1 MTVSRFTLFFKY
13 LRSLLLRRHKLQL
26 ILLVFLA
33 IGLSLVETVAVSA
46 IMPFISIATNTDL
59 LDRGLYKQVFDTF
72 HFTHKNSFVIALGFA
87 IIGFY
92 IFRALYNV
100 AYTYILSRFSFG
112 VFRYFSERLFR
123 TYLALP
129 YLRFI
134 QRNSSELTQHI
145 VTEANNTGSLLLNV
159 LQVFAELF
167 TVLLLYGGMVVIQ
180 WQITLVLTAI
190 LGLVVLLVLTTVLRI
205 SRRQGIRRAEAYKKV
220 YQILAET
227 FGNFK
232 FIRLKGNGDSMVQEF
247 TGLTQKIARAQ
258 GINSVLGIIPRCILE
273 STGFALIIGTVNFIL
288 WRYRSAETI
297 IPVISLY
304 ALSLYRILPAA
315 TRMLSSINTI
325 TFFKRSLEIV
335 YEDIHQ
341 ETVQE
346 GNDTLDFT
354 KTIRIN
360 NLSFNY
366 IAEKKV
372 LQDVSLL
379 IHKGEKVAVVGESG
393 SGKSTLIDV
402 LIGLHKPVRG
412 GLYVDDV
419 AVTDANIQSWR
430 RKIGY
435 IPQSI
440 YLFDGT
446 VGENVS
452 FGSVREKERI
462 LAVLKMANI
471 WDFLEERD
479 GIDTRVGEG
488 GIQLSGGQKQRI
500 GIARALYTNP
510 DVLVLD
516 EATSALDTETE
527 GKIMDEIY
535 RISAD
540 KTLIVIAHRLTTVER
555 CDRRVEI
562 EAGRLAG

>member
-1 MTVSRFTLFFKY
+1 MFFKY

>member
-1 MTVSRFTLFFKY
+1 MTFSKITLFY
-13 LRSLLLRRHKLQL
+13 TQLRSLLIRRHKFQL
-26 ILLVFLA
+26 VLLVFLA
-33 IGLSLVETVAVSA
+33 IGLSLVETAAVSA

-59 LDRGLYKQVFDTF
+59 LDRGIYKQIFDTF
-72 HFTHKNSFVIALGFA
+72 HFVHKNSFVIALGFV

-92 IFRALYNV
+92 VFRALYNV

-112 VFRYFSERLFR
+112 VFRYFSEKLFR
-123 TYLALP
+123 IYLSLP
-129 YLRFI
+129 YLSFI

-145 VTEANNTGSLLLNV
+145 VTEANNTGMLLLSV
-159 LQVFAELF
+159 LHVFAEAF
-167 TVLLLYGGMVVIQ
+167 TVLLLYGFMVAIQ
-180 WQITLVLTAI
+180 WQITLVLTGI
-190 LGLVVLLVLTTVLRI
+190 LGLVVLLVLTVVLRM

-232 FIRLKGNGDSMVQEF
+232 FIRLKGNGDSMIQEF
-247 TGLTQKIARAQ
+247 TKFTQRIAQAQ
-258 GINSVLGIIPRCILE
+258 RINSVLGIIPRCILE

-315 TRMLSSINTI
+315 TRMLTSINQI
-325 TFFKRSLEIV
+325 SFFQRSLEIV
-335 YEDIHQ
+335 YDDIHQ
-341 ETVQE
+341 ETLQE
-346 GNDTLDFT
+346 GNDALGFT

-366 IAEKKV
+366 IAEQKV

-402 LIGLHKPVRG
+402 LIGLHKPVKG
-412 GLYVDDV
+412 VLYVDDV
-419 AVTDANIQSWR
+419 AVTDANVQSWR

-435 IPQSI
+435 IPQNI

-446 VGENVS
+446 VGANVS
-452 FGSVREKERI
+452 FGSVTDKNRI
-462 LAVLKMANI
+462 IEVLKMANI
-471 WDFLEERD
+471 WDFLQERE

-527 GKIMDEIY
+527 TKIMDEIY
-535 RISAD
+535 RISTD

-555 CDRRVEI
+555 CDRRIAI
-562 EAGRLAG
+562 EEGRLAG

>member
-1 MTVSRFTLFFKY
+1 MIFSKITLFFRQ

-26 ILLVFLA
+26 VLLVFLA
-33 IGLSLVETVAVSA
+33 IGLSLVETLAVSA

-59 LDRGLYKQVFDTF
+59 LDRGLYKQLFDAF
-72 HFTHKNSFVIALGFA
+72 HFTRKHSFVMALGFA

-92 IFRALYNV
+92 IFRAFYNV
-100 AYTYILSRFSFG
+100 AYTYWLSRFSFG

-123 TYLALP
+123 TYLAMP
-129 YLRFI
+129 YVRFI

-145 VTEANNTGSLLLNV
+145 VTEASNTGLLLLNV
-159 LQVFAELF
+159 LQVFVEVF
-167 TVLLLYGGMVVIQ
+167 TVLLLYGFMLAIQ
-180 WQITLVLTAI
+180 WQITLALTGI
-190 LGLVVLLVLTTVLRI
+190 LGLVVLLVLTTVLRM
-205 SRRQGIRRAEAYKKV
+205 SRRQGIWRAEAYKRV

-232 FIRLKGNGDSMVQEF
+232 FIRLKGNGESMVQEF
-247 TGLTQKIARAQ
+247 GRFTQKIARTQ
-258 GINSVLGIIPRCILE
+258 RINNVLGIIPRCILE

-288 WRYRSAETI
+288 WRYRSAETV
-297 IPVISLY
+297 IPIISLY

-325 TFFKRSLEIV
+325 TYYQRSLEIV

-341 ETVQE
+341 ETLHE
-346 GNDTLDFT
+346 GKDPLDFT

-366 IAEKKV
+366 VSEKNV
-372 LQDVSLL
+372 LQGLSLL
-379 IHKGEKVAVVGESG
+379 IRKGEKVAVVGESG

-402 LIGLHKPVRG
+402 LIGLHKPVSG
-412 GLYVDDV
+412 DLYVDEV

-452 FGSVREKERI
+452 FGSVQEEERI
-462 LAVLKMANI
+462 RAVLKMANI
-471 WDFLEERD
+471 WDFLEERE
-479 GIDTRVGEG
+479 GINTRVGEG

-535 RISAD
+535 RISED

-555 CDRRVEI
+555 CDRRIALRQGIV
-562 EAGRLAG
+562 AR

>member
-1 MTVSRFTLFFKY
+1 LV
-13 LRSLLLRRHKLQL
+13 
-26 ILLVFLA
+26 LLVFLA
-33 IGLSLVETVAVSA
+33 IGLSLVETAAISA

-59 LDRGLYKQVFDTF
+59 LDRGIYKQVFDAF
-72 HFTHKNSFVIALGFA
+72 HFVHKNSFVIALGFV

-92 IFRALYNV
+92 VFRALYNV

-112 VFRYFSERLFR
+112 VFRYFSEKLFR
-123 TYLALP
+123 IYLSLP
-129 YLRFI
+129 YLSFI

-145 VTEANNTGSLLLNV
+145 VTEANNTGILLLNA
-159 LQVFAELF
+159 LQMFAEAF
-167 TVLLLYGGMVVIQ
+167 TVLLLYGFMVAIQ
-180 WQITLVLTAI
+180 WQITLVLTGI
-190 LGLVVLLVLTTVLRI
+190 LGLVVFLVLTVVLRI

-232 FIRLKGNGDSMVQEF
+232 FIRLKGNGNSIIQEF
-247 TGLTQKIARAQ
+247 TKFTQRIAQTQRA
-258 GINSVLGIIPRCILE
+258 NSVLGIIPRCILE
-273 STGFALIIGTVNFIL
+273 SSGFALIIGTVNFIL

-304 ALSLYRILPAA
+304 ALSLYRILPAT
-315 TRMLSSINTI
+315 TRMLTSINQI
-325 TFFKRSLEIV
+325 SFFQRSLEIV
-335 YEDIHQ
+335 YDDIHQ
-341 ETVQE
+341 ETLQE
-346 GNDTLDFT
+346 GNDALSFA

-366 IAEKKV
+366 IAEQKV
-372 LQDVSLL
+372 LQNVSLL

-402 LIGLHKPVRG
+402 LIGLHKPTMG

-435 IPQSI
+435 IPQNI

-452 FGSVREKERI
+452 FGSVTDKNRI
-462 LAVLKMANI
+462 TEALKMANI
-471 WDFLEERD
+471 WDFLQERE

-527 GKIMDEIY
+527 TKIMDEIY

-555 CDRRVEI
+555 CDRLIEI
-562 EAGRLAG
+562 EDGRLAK